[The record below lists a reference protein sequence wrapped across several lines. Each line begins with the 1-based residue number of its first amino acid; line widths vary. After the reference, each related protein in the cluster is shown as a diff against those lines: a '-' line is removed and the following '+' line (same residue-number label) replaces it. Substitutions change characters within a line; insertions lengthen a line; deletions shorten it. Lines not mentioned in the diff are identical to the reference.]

1 MGNEMSA
8 EEISEIRRKN
18 KSILMR
24 RFASYVK
31 AGPDLR
37 VNRNIVMFTSLSSS
51 DNLRRHYERRRV
63 ELGDHAADWTK
74 SLVEKLS
81 GLTAAP
87 ELAGLGALA
96 IAVLID
102 IVSSSPPEEST
113 KEALRGVFAE
123 QKASEVWDHIDEC
136 LKRCR
141 MNINSRDDLKSDIK
155 RIEYQLSAA
164 LTRLKNAMVRDG
176 HMTSDGLRAWVNGAA
191 FHVQMLIHLVRLG
204 GTQTCDSV
212 ETLIST
218 YESELSLLFTKHQE
232 MIEDKC
238 HVISRLNESNGPA
251 IGYFRF
257 MVDEESEWHDLDDE
271 CDYEEFFKAFY
282 EYRYSGQKSEIEE
295 YFCDVRGNLQ
305 NLVRQRGSFSVM

>member
-1 MGNEMSA
+1 
-8 EEISEIRRKN
+8 
-18 KSILMR
+18 MR
-24 RFASYVK
+24 I
-31 AGPDLR
+31 
-37 VNRNIVMFTSLSSS
+37 NRNIVMFSGLSSS

-176 HMTSDGLRAWVNGAA
+176 HMTADGLRAWVNGAA

-204 GTQTCDSV
+204 GTQTCESV

-232 MIEDKC
+232 MVKGKC
-238 HVISRLNESNGPA
+238 RTRFFHATNASESLTQFRDENSKWHKVDGGISFGE
-251 IGYFRF
+251 YFEAYY
-257 MVDEESEWHDLDDE
+257 DH
-271 CDYEEFFKAFY
+271 
-282 EYRYSGQKSEIEE
+282 RYGRQKSEIEE

-305 NLVRQRGSFSVM
+305 NLVRQRGSFSVN